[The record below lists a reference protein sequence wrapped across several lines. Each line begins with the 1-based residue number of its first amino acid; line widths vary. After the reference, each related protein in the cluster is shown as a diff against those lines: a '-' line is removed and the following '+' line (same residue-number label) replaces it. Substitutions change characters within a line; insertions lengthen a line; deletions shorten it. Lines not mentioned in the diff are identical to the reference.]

1 VIGVNLKATN
11 IALHDDLLRRMK
23 RIEGQTRGIQRMLEE
38 GSDCEQVVIQVGAIK
53 SALNR
58 VGMKLIACHM
68 GTRICEAMQNGTSP
82 EVAIED
88 MTEQFLKLG

>member
-1 VIGVNLKATN
+1 MGVNLKITN
-11 IALHDDLLRRMK
+11 PTLHDDLLRRMK
-23 RIEGQTRGIQRMLEE
+23 RIEGQTRGIQRMLDE
-38 GSDCEQVVIQVGAIK
+38 GSDCEEVIIQVGAIK

-68 GTRICEAMQNGTSP
+68 GSRICDAIQAGTSADT
-82 EVAIED
+82 AIED